1 MSNVCGLRQRPKPYR
16 EIKTKTHNKT
26 KKKGEKCGDNNN
38 NDKVNNS
45 KRRYVSS

>member
-26 KKKGEKCGDNNN
+26 KKKGENVATTTTTPKQIIQNGDT
-38 NDKVNNS
+38 
-45 KRRYVSS
+45 